1 MNTTRR
7 RVTRLPCVRSGGR
20 NDELD
25 KTEDGLDGLDGEI
38 LDSRSGTTPTMNK
51 EELRTMPRSAQ
62 DGIALSQTKFVN

>member
-1 MNTTRR
+1 MNTTQR

-51 EELRTMPRSAQ
+51 MEGVEDYASECTSRNSVKP
-62 DGIALSQTKFVN
+62 D